1 MCKFNLWLL
10 AVFFAFG
17 FSSKIHQ
24 CPNNEKAGISS
35 MSESFLMAV
44 DDVFTITGRGTVA
57 TGRIERG
64 KIKQG
69 DLVEI
74 VGLSNTIIKSKVTGI
89 EMFRKL
95 LSEAGKD
102 DNVGLLLRGV
112 EKSQIQR
119 GMVICTPGSIGAY
132 TEFKCEITLMK
143 SEESTIVK
151 PVTSGDSLQ
160 FYFRTVDISGMLT
173 FSAVKELQPSATAA
187 ATVILARPVAM
198 EKDLNFA
205 LRDSAKTIGLG
216 RVTTII
222 K

>member
-1 MCKFNLWLL
+1 M
-10 AVFFAFG
+10 
-17 FSSKIHQ
+17 
-24 CPNNEKAGISS
+24 KASVTS
-35 MSESFLMAV
+35 MSESFLMPV
-44 DDVFTITGRGTVA
+44 EDVFTITGRGTVA

-64 KIKQG
+64 EIKQD

-74 VGLSNTIIKSKVTGI
+74 VGLSNTIIKSKVTGV
-89 EMFRKL
+89 EVFRKI

-112 EKSQIQR
+112 AKSQIQR

-143 SEESTIVK
+143 SDESKIVK
-151 PVTSGDSLQ
+151 PVTSSDSLQ
-160 FYFRTVDISGMLT
+160 FYFRTVDISGMIT
-173 FSAVKELQPSATAA
+173 FSALKELQPSPTTA

-216 RVTTII
+216 RLTVMI